1 MRARGVEETDGGMW
15 GCHEIPDPLTNI
27 PLPSHENL
35 PGSLPG
41 NSAAA
46 LLAEL
51 QISLNA
57 TQRPPP
63 TAPCRRPEEGPS
75 AVAEA
80 LARGE
85 FSSVAAAWRA
95 ARLRAAAPAMT
106 SSGQDGSGRSGPRQ
120 APGRLSP
127 PARRSNSSSAG
138 EASSR
143 HSSTRRPGSRA
154 SRFGSRRATGLDPV
168 TVAVIDSGPMATPAR
183 LAANRQNMPP
193 ETGRPA
199 ADLGAIAEAIAAACL
214 AAPAVIR
221 RLLALARS
229 AGRPVARAA
238 CGDLL
243 QVRSLPDDVRAEL
256 LDANGLSDGKLLE
269 IHARFLTLHASPDPQ
284 EKALALKALDMA
296 YRLKGAYTPA
306 REDGEVS
313 LYALVR
319 KMTVEELED
328 FLERKI
334 FPERRS
340 TTSGHTSIS
349 PEIADIRRTRLY
361 PRRRRARQAGGSQ
374 RKGCAPMD
382 SLSSAAERRPE
393 H

>member
-1 MRARGVEETDGGMW
+1 MTRALTVKQRKFVKHYVESG
-15 GCHEIPDPLTNI
+15 
-27 PLPSHENL
+27 
-35 PGSLPG
+35 
-41 NSAAA
+41 
-46 LLAEL
+46 
-51 QISLNA
+51 NA
-57 TQRPPP
+57 TQ
-63 TAPCRRPEEGPS
+63 A
-75 AVAEA
+75 A
-80 LARGE
+80 LA
-85 FSSVAAAWRA
+85 AYNTAD
-95 ARLRAAAPAMT
+95 PHT
-106 SSGQDGSGRSGPRQ
+106 
-120 APGRLSP
+120 
-127 PARRSNSSSAG
+127 
-138 EASSR
+138 AS
-143 HSSTRRPGSRA
+143 
-154 SRFGSRRATGLDPV
+154 
-168 TVAVIDSGPMATPAR
+168 
-183 LAANRQNMPP
+183 
-193 ETGRPA
+193 
-199 ADLGAIAEAIAAACL
+199 AIAAETL
-214 AAPAVIR
+214 EKPGVQQAV
-221 RLLALARS
+221 
-229 AGRPVARAA
+229 
-238 CGDLL
+238 
-243 QVRSLPDDVRAEL
+243 AEL

-296 YRLKGAYTPA
+296 YRLKGAYAPA

-393 H
+393 Y